1 MTDTGSEF
9 ALLMCQITGGVVKDL
24 SALLKEVT
32 LLLYNNKI
40 DRERYLLS
48 SFDFEKLAK
57 ETKEFSAIT
66 IDGQDLEMFKTL
78 AEKSKFE
85 HIAPKNGDSDKVL
98 ITFNKDKTD
107 ILNDIML
114 KIQQYKLKK
123 VEFDDKEEGIKDKV
137 ERLKSLQNKDSVKE
151 DKNTG
156 NISKDDIMLKI
167 QQYNKVERLKYEQN
181 KEKTTKDEQN
191 KDSAKISK
199 IDKNEME
206 R

>member
-66 IDGQDLEMFKTL
+66 IDGQDLEIFKTL

-114 KIQQYKLKK
+114 KIQQYKLEK
-123 VEFDDKEEGIKDKV
+123 VEFDDKEGIKDKV
-137 ERLKSLQNKDSVKE
+137 ERLKH
-151 DKNTG
+151 
-156 NISKDDIMLKI
+156 
-167 QQYNKVERLKYEQN
+167 EQN
-181 KEKTTKDEQN
+181 KNKTTKDEQN
-191 KDSAKISK
+191 KESAKEDKNIDSISK
-199 IDKNEME
+199 TDKNEME

>member
-66 IDGQDLEMFKTL
+66 IDGRDLEMFKAL

-114 KIQQYKLKK
+114 KIQQYKLEK
-123 VEFDDKEEGIKDKV
+123 VEFDDIEEGIKDKV
-137 ERLKSLQNKDSVKE
+137 ERLKS
-151 DKNTG
+151 
-156 NISKDDIMLKI
+156 
-167 QQYNKVERLKYEQN
+167 EQN
-181 KEKTTKDEQN
+181 KNKTTKDEQHKESEKEDKN
-191 KDSAKISK
+191 IGGISK
-199 IDKNEME
+199 TDKNEME